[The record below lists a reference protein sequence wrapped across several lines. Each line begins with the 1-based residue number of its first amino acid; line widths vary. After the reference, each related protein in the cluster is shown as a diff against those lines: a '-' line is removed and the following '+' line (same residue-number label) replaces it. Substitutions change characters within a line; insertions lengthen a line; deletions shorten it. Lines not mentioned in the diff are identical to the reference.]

1 MAETGNQSRW
11 IYRRAWRWRRDRAI
25 IAASLGG
32 TGGRHRSLAS
42 AGEQG
47 RGGGGGGGE
56 VSGDHVRV
64 DASSQHTNCTELHRA
79 RFTQNMLR
87 QSYDSAK
94 ATIDLRRTSNLQNI
108 VRSAPS
114 FSWVRFTRKI
124 VRRSETVFVL
134 LACAIPKR
142 SFSTFLSHCRK

>member
-1 MAETGNQSRW
+1 MDIPARMAVAAGPRDNRGKPWRDRRPPQQPGVR
-11 IYRRAWRWRRDRAI
+11 RRARA
-25 IAASLGG
+25 AA
-32 TGGRHRSLAS
+32 A
-42 AGEQG
+42 AA
-47 RGGGGGGGE
+47 

-114 FSWVRFTRKI
+114 FSWVLFTRKI